1 MICWRG
7 ARQAAAP
14 VWGLSV
20 TEIEELEVK
29 HRIAAAELGIIEELR
44 WIVAPLATLYLEA
57 GVFHAWLIPLLVGL
71 AVFFLMPYRHSRQYD
86 ETWEAI
92 QRATSAEKR

>member
-1 MICWRG
+1 M
-7 ARQAAAP
+7 
-14 VWGLSV
+14 

-29 HRIAAAELGIIEELR
+29 HRIAAAELGLVEELR
-44 WIVAPLATLYLEA
+44 WFFAALAVLYLEA

-71 AVFFLMPYRHSRQYD
+71 AIFFLMPYWHSRQYD
-86 ETWEAI
+86 ETWKAI